1 MPYNKLLCLGLDFSY
16 YYLNMYIKEA
26 IKERHSVRQFKDLPV
41 KSEDREK
48 LAALIKECNAESG
61 LNIQLVTDDPE
72 CFDTF
77 LAHYGKFKNAKNYI
91 AMIGSKS
98 IDKLDQKC
106 GYYGQK
112 LVLVA
117 QTLGLN
123 TCWVAGTYGKGK
135 CKADKNASE
144 KIVCVIALGY
154 GESQGMAHKS
164 KPLRKLCKVPE
175 ADLPATPAWF
185 QEGLEAAILAPTALN
200 QQKFQVSLDGNE
212 AVITTK
218 RGPMTQLDL
227 GIVKYNFEAAS
238 GHKVR

>member
-1 MPYNKLLCLGLDFSY
+1 MY
-16 YYLNMYIKEA
+16 YYLSMDIKEA

-41 KSEDREK
+41 KSEDKEK

-98 IDKLDQKC
+98 IDKLDEKC

-135 CKADKNASE
+135 CKADKNAGE

-154 GESQGMAHKS
+154 GESQGVAHKS
-164 KPLRKLCKVPE
+164 KPLSKLCKVPE
-175 ADLPATPAWF
+175 ADLPATPTWF

-200 QQKFQVSLDGNE
+200 QQKFQVSLDGDK

>member
-1 MPYNKLLCLGLDFSY
+1 MN
-16 YYLNMYIKEA
+16 IKEA
-26 IKERHSVRQFKDLPV
+26 ISSRHSVRQYLNKPI
-41 KSEDREK
+41 SQEHRDR
-48 LAALIKECNAESG
+48 LAELINSCCDESG
-61 LNIQLVTDDPE
+61 LRIQIIYDEPM
-72 CFDTF
+72 CFNTF
-77 LAHYGKFKNAKNYI
+77 LAHYGKFTNVTNYI
-91 AMIGSKS
+91 ALVGKKS
-98 IDKLDQKC
+98 LENLDELC

-135 CKADKNASE
+135 CKADKNAGE

-154 GESQGMAHKS
+154 GESQGVAHKS
-164 KPLRKLCKVPE
+164 KPLSKLCKVSE
-175 ADLPATPAWF
+175 ADLPSTPAWF
-185 QEGLEAAILAPTALN
+185 KEGLEAAILAPTALN
-200 QQKFQVSLDGNE
+200 QQKFQVSLDGDE